1 MKIPVLAGF
10 NSGEVLSQRRLV
22 PPVPVDAAAY
32 EAGIRRRYGDLAPA
46 FLRLYPASAMEESLI
61 AATRDAI
68 YGWAV
73 ERLVRQQSA
82 AGPPSYL
89 YVFDHCSA
97 AAWVRKL
104 CAFHA
109 RELPFVLGMAGRGL
123 DGPPTR
129 PTERREGAG

>member
-1 MKIPVLAGF
+1 
-10 NSGEVLSQRRLV
+10 
-22 PPVPVDAAAY
+22 
-32 EAGIRRRYGDLAPA
+32 
-46 FLRLYPASAMEESLI
+46 MEESLI

-82 AGPPSYL
+82 AGQPSYL
-89 YVFDHCSA
+89 YVFDHCYD

-109 RELPFVLGMAGRGL
+109 SELPLDRKSVVSGKSVSVRVDLGGRRIHKKKKKHTNPIT
-123 DGPPTR
+123 DT
-129 PTERREGAG
+129 THTIS

>member
-1 MKIPVLAGF
+1 
-10 NSGEVLSQRRLV
+10 
-22 PPVPVDAAAY
+22 
-32 EAGIRRRYGDLAPA
+32 
-46 FLRLYPASAMEESLI
+46 MEESLI

-82 AGPPSYL
+82 AGQPSYL
-89 YVFDHCSA
+89 YVFDHCYD

-109 RELPFVLGMAGRGL
+109 SELPFVFGMAGRVV
-123 DGPPTR
+123 DGAPHWPAALGGE
-129 PTERREGAG
+129 ERRTADQETALWQGFCAQGNPGDAGPAGG